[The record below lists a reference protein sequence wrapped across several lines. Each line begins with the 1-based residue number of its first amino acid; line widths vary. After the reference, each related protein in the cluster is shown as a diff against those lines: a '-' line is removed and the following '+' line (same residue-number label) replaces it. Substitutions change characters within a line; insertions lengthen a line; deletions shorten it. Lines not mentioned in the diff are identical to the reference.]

1 VNRPTEPL
9 RPDPS
14 VRAPRL
20 SVVLP
25 CLDEAE
31 RLPGTLAAYLAHY
44 PPDRGGPWDPP
55 EGSGAPRGGAP
66 VDREGSG
73 APRGGAPD
81 NRGVPRT
88 VGADVEL
95 VVVDDG
101 STDGT
106 SAVADRVAVADQRVR
121 VLRTAGNHGKGFAVR
136 AGVRAARGEL
146 VVFTDADGSY
156 TPDQVDRV
164 VAALGVAPVAIGA
177 RLGDRAGAGP
187 PLRRLASRVFN
198 RAMRLLLGL
207 DFHDTQCGLKGF
219 RREAAEA
226 IFRRARVDGY
236 AFDAEALL
244 LARRLGLEVV
254 EVPVRAEDR
263 AGSKVHLAGD
273 AVRMLADVWAVR
285 RSAARGAYDEEPVR
299 DPAG

>member
-1 VNRPTEPL
+1 V
-9 RPDPS
+9 S
-14 VRAPRL
+14 APRL
-20 SVVLP
+20 SIVLP
-25 CLDEAE
+25 CLNEAE

-44 PPDRGGPWDPP
+44 PPGRRDPA
-55 EGSGAPRGGAP
+55 EGSGEPHERGGLRPPRPPRPGAP
-66 VDREGSG
+66 VDRET
-73 APRGGAPD
+73 PRSDGP
-81 NRGVPRT
+81 
-88 VGADVEL
+88 DVEL

-106 SAVADRVAVADQRVR
+106 SAVADRVAAADQRVR

-156 TPDQVDRV
+156 GPEQVDRV

-177 RLGDRAGAGP
+177 RLGDQAGAGP

-226 IFRRARVDGY
+226 IFRRAKVDGY

-244 LARRLGLEVV
+244 LAHRLGLEVV
-254 EVPVRAEDR
+254 EVPVRAENR

-285 RSAARGAYDEEPVR
+285 RSAARGAYDEAAVR

>member
-1 VNRPTEPL
+1 V
-9 RPDPS
+9 S
-14 VRAPRL
+14 APRL

-25 CLDEAE
+25 CLNEVE

-44 PPDRGGPWDPP
+44 PPGRRDPEEPPRSDGP
-55 EGSGAPRGGAP
+55 E
-66 VDREGSG
+66 
-73 APRGGAPD
+73 
-81 NRGVPRT
+81 
-88 VGADVEL
+88 VEL

-106 SAVADRVAVADQRVR
+106 SAVADRVAAADQRVR
-121 VLRTAGNHGKGFAVR
+121 VLRTAANHGKGSAVR
-136 AGVRAARGEL
+136 AGVRAAQGEL

-156 TPDQVDRV
+156 GPEQVDRV

-177 RLGDRAGAGP
+177 RLGDQAGAGP

-226 IFRRARVDGY
+226 IFRRAKVDGY

-254 EVPVRAEDR
+254 EVPVRAENR

-285 RSAARGAYDEEPVR
+285 RAAARGAYDEAAVR